1 MSFLQLCFTHHIVPG
16 TPPLPGI
23 PETQNRCLWKNKW
36 SFGVGG
42 PIQTGLNLWSGG
54 IVSLPLWSFPFAFIV
69 CVDRDVLVLS
79 RLLYPVDKW
88 LFSTQN
94 KVIARATLEAIE
106 NKVLLPSQLCG
117 FRLFLILWRIGQCVA
132 RTQPRSNTLD
142 GLISSLGLFHSI
154 LPMSFL
160 ANPI

>member
-1 MSFLQLCFTHHIVPG
+1 M
-16 TPPLPGI
+16 
-23 PETQNRCLWKNKW
+23 E
-36 SFGVGG
+36 
-42 PIQTGLNLWSGG
+42 LWSRRPNPNWPESL
-54 IVSLPLWSFPFAFIV
+54 IRWHSVSSTLVFPFAFIV

-88 LFSTQN
+88 LFFTQN

-160 ANPI
+160 ANPV

>member
-1 MSFLQLCFTHHIVPG
+1 M
-16 TPPLPGI
+16 
-23 PETQNRCLWKNKW
+23 E
-36 SFGVGG
+36 
-42 PIQTGLNLWSGG
+42 LWSQRPNPNWPESL
-54 IVSLPLWSFPFAFIV
+54 IRWHSVSSTSVFPFAFVV

-88 LFSTQN
+88 LFFTQN

-160 ANPI
+160 ANPV